1 MKADGLD
8 KHNRGLLGLWSRSPG
23 IQFPVQLALY
33 IKAHNLSE
41 LETSLLPPGLTPD
54 LLSPWPNIKIPP
66 METKSIKEAHTAN
79 VYEPATSVG
88 SAEVYI
94 DPVKERRMMRKFD
107 VRWHHMHMCA
117 SRLKCLHC

>member
-1 MKADGLD
+1 
-8 KHNRGLLGLWSRSPG
+8 
-23 IQFPVQLALY
+23 
-33 IKAHNLSE
+33 
-41 LETSLLPPGLTPD
+41 
-54 LLSPWPNIKIPP
+54 

-94 DPVKERRMMRKFD
+94 DPVKERKMMRKFD
-107 VRWHHMHMCA
+107 VRWHHLHMCA